1 MASLSTTLE
10 RTYLHR
16 NNCTVLVKVA
26 VDVLIEVG
34 DQNIVVHSK
43 LQGFEVI
50 DIAIKVLAV
59 PLVDGVL
66 RLARD
71 GLQTAE
77 VALDVLQGCHLF
89 LAINILF
96 NIVTNTIQMNEDIFL
111 HAVLCGLKDTLI
123 GGVQLVELCSQL
135 SERLHQL
142 LLVQLVR

>member
-34 DQNIVVHSK
+34 DQNIVVHSE

-66 RLARD
+66 RLATD
-71 GLQTAE
+71 GLQAAE

-111 HAVLCGLKDTLI
+111 YAVLFVLKDTLI
-123 GGVQLVELCSQL
+123 IRLQLV
-135 SERLHQL
+135 
-142 LLVQLVR
+142 

>member
-16 NNCTVLVKVA
+16 NNCTVLVEVA

-111 HAVLCGLKDTLI
+111 HAVLCGLKGTLI